1 MQKNCCNYPVE
12 RTSDAFGESEVLA
25 QVLCKV
31 AGTDSPRV
39 LIVAD
44 MNVVQR
50 TEGLG
55 AKIGRYVQEHG
66 IRLADRPVVVASGEK
81 IKADSLRSVL
91 RVAAPML
98 DAKLAKEDVVLALGG
113 GTLIDV
119 AGYVAAQIRGGVKVV
134 RMPTTPAAMMDAAFA
149 TYAAVDSS
157 TVKDALRV
165 AAMPAGVIV
174 DPQFATTVLDGVWR
188 GGASEAVRL
197 AAARDAAFFRRLV
210 ELAPAYRE
218 RDPDALEAMVDA
230 AIAVRAKKGPTAI
243 GEWSALRLEAMSGYK
258 LPHGYAMAIGVSID
272 AAYSAQT
279 GRMKEEDRDAVAE
292 LLVECGAMDG
302 LRHSRHLL
310 EQEEILVLGLDAW
323 RLANG
328 VGEIEVP
335 AGIGKSA
342 RDQEPDRDAY
352 RAALK
357 TVLSSTTEE

>member
-1 MQKNCCNYPVE
+1 MQKNYCNCPVE
-12 RTSDAFGESEVLA
+12 RTTDAFGESDVLA
-25 QVLCKV
+25 KVLRKV

-91 RVAAPML
+91 RIAAPML
-98 DAKLAKEDVVLALGG
+98 DAKLAKEDLVLALGG

-119 AGYVAAQIRGGVKVV
+119 AGYAAAQIRGGVKVV
-134 RMPTTPAAMMDAAFA
+134 RVPTTPAAMMDAAFA

-165 AAMPAGVIV
+165 AAAPAGVII
-174 DPQFATTVLDGVWR
+174 DPMFAATVLDGVWR
-188 GGASEAVRL
+188 GGASEAVRIATAL
-197 AAARDAAFFRRLV
+197 DASFFRRLL
-210 ELAPAYRE
+210 ELAPAYRD

-230 AIAVRAKKGPTAI
+230 AIAIRAKKGATTI

-279 GRMKEEDRDAVAE
+279 GRMKEEHREEVAG
-292 LLVECGAMDG
+292 LLLECGSMDG

-310 EQEEILVLGLDAW
+310 EQEEVLVHGLDAW

-328 VGEIEVP
+328 SAEIEVP

-342 RDQEPDRDAY
+342 KDPEPDRDAY
-352 RAALK
+352 RDALK